1 MQSIRSK
8 RGLNV
13 FLLWVHSWRWRMVK
27 VRQLCFLSWILQS
40 LPIVRT
46 LNNLVIWRRHSIC
59 HPAPPLLLTA
69 CTNTFVPSLCETE
82 GWHFANF
89 ITSSLSS
96 WQLLQP
102 GSKFPLA
109 TCHWHR
115 RYLAFKPISASVCFF
130 STRRRSI
137 LSSLAGGL
145 ECHWVF
151 LALNS
156 INTIYCCKV
165 VTVIKIYFKN
175 NI

>member
-1 MQSIRSK
+1 MFFCSGFTTGVEGWSRYASS
-8 RGLNV
+8 V
-13 FLLWVHSWRWRMVK
+13 FWAEFYK
-27 VRQLCFLSWILQS
+27 VFQLSEHWTTLSFEL
-40 LPIVRT
+40 
-46 LNNLVIWRRHSIC
+46 IWRRHPVC

-102 GSKFPLA
+102 GSKFPQLA

-156 INTIYCCKV
+156 INTILFRK
-165 VTVIKIYFKN
+165 
-175 NI
+175 